1 MSGFTDITLTCRDC
15 GEGFVFTAGQQEFF
29 AEKGFENQ
37 PSRCKDCNQARKAGK
52 GGGGSYGGGSYGG
65 SSFGG
70 GSYGGGG
77 GSWRRGLVDAPL
89 GLPSPHLD
97 ERVCDEGY
105 RRRNDV
111 GSIQGSVAC

>member
-77 GSWRRGLVDAPL
+77 GSYGGGGGGGGGKGGKGCFTCGAPDHWSRECPQAGGGRGGGAW
-89 GLPSPHLD
+89 
-97 ERVCDEGY
+97 
-105 RRRNDV
+105 
-111 GSIQGSVAC
+111 